1 MPEHAVPS
9 EETFAAGL
17 EFIRIAEGGLANRLP
32 GDDPGR
38 LTNFGITQ
46 GTLAEY
52 RREFPDDLDMPT
64 SVRGLLPDH
73 AKRIF
78 RKLYWEPCRCAEL
91 PPAVALVVFNAAVQ
105 SGQTRAARWLQD
117 ALNVAEDGIIG
128 PETIAAA
135 QAADQAQLI
144 EEMLTNQLM
153 FEDHLNNW
161 NANRRGWTRRL
172 FRICWLAACHA
183 T

>member
-1 MPEHAVPS
+1 MLERALPW
-9 EETFAAGL
+9 EEIFATGL
-17 EFIRIAEGGLANRLP
+17 EFIRTVEGSLSDRLP
-32 GDDPGR
+32 SDDPGG
-38 LTNFGITQ
+38 LTNLGITQ
-46 GTLAEY
+46 GTLSTY
-52 RREFPDDLDMPT
+52 RKRFPDDLDMPS
-64 SVRGLLPDH
+64 SVRTLQSGQAD
-73 AKRIF
+73 RIY
-78 RKLYWEPCRCAEL
+78 RRLYWEPCRCTEL
-91 PPAVALVVFNAAVQ
+91 PPAVALIVFNAAVQ